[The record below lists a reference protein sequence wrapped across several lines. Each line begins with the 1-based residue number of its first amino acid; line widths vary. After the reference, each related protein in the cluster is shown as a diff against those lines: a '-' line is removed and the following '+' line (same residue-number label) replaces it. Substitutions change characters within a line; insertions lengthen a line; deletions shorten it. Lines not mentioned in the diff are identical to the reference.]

1 MAKIGLNYPVYKTA
15 TSAGVIGKAV
25 QADVTIEMND
35 GKLYGDDALAE
46 VDRSFKTGTLTL
58 GVTDL
63 SDAVQ
68 SALLGHAIA
77 SEIMTAKGSDTPAY
91 AGVGFYGVKMVNN
104 VKYYRAIWFPKVLFS
119 EPADANSTKGESIAF
134 GTPVIVGT
142 LFDDPT
148 NGWKQEQTFTTAAAA
163 QAFLDAL
170 AGITAQV
177 AKPVPSVAAGTHA
190 GTQTV
195 ALTCSTVGAAIYYTT
210 NGLTPTI
217 ADDTYSTAL
226 SIEESTMLKA
236 IAVKSGMSNSEVME
250 AEYII
255 TA

>member
-15 TSAGVIGKAV
+15 TSAGVIGKAI

-35 GKLYGDDALAE
+35 GKLYGDDSLAE

-77 SEIMTAKGSDTPAY
+77 SEVMTAKGSDTPAY
-91 AGVGFYGVKMVNN
+91 AGVGFYGVKIVNN
-104 VKYYRAIWFPKVLFS
+104 IKYYRAVWFPKVLFS

-142 LFDDPT
+142 LFDDAT
-148 NGWKQEQTFTTAAAA
+148 NGWKKEKTFTTAALA
-163 QAFLDAL
+163 QAWLDNL

-177 AKPVPSVAAGTHA
+177 ATPVPSVAAGTYEE
-190 GTQTV
+190 TQTV
-195 ALTCSTVGAAIYYTT
+195 ALTCSTAGATIYYTT
-210 NGLTPTI
+210 DGLTPTD
-217 ADDTYSTAL
+217 ADDEYSAPL
-226 SIEESTMLKA
+226 SIAASTMLKA
-236 IAVKSGMSNSEVME
+236 IAVKTDLADSAVME